1 MANSVFHNWAHNVTG
16 PRGGGTREGNVF
28 FDQGS
33 RTIYSYG
40 RHFPMARFVTMEDGR
55 TVVALTRD
63 TYSST
68 TAKHRAEAYRAIPA
82 GVPVFLVY
90 NVNDRD
96 EQDWHKAIDAYL
108 EDAKDAF
115 VKVKRARTN
124 GPYLIS
130 AGKKALAKAKELND
144 LFSLG
149 HTIPEGISDEIVA
162 EIIKDQAEAS
172 RIAKERAATR
182 DAFDK
187 QEAQGAFQAW
197 LSDVPGSYFPSAY
210 GNGVATSYLRT
221 HGDEVQTSRH
231 ASVPLAHAIR
241 AYLFVKLCKERGK
254 GYETNGHTV
263 RLGHYTLDRI
273 TPKGDTYIGCHF
285 FSYEVL
291 EAWATKQGIA
301 QANATD
307 EALTRTLE
315 VAS

>member
-1 MANSVFHNWAHNVTG
+1 LVNN
-16 PRGGGTREGNVF
+16 
-28 FDQGS
+28 
-33 RTIYSYG
+33 
-40 RHFPMARFVTMEDGR
+40 
-55 TVVALTRD
+55 VVARGEQNWKNAVD
-63 TYSST
+63 
-68 TAKHRAEAYRAIPA
+68 
-82 GVPVFLVY
+82 VY
-90 NVNDRD
+90 V
-96 EQDWHKAIDAYL
+96 E
-108 EDAKDAF
+108 EAKDAF
-115 VKVKRARTN
+115 VKAKRARLY
-124 GPYLIS
+124 GESFIKQGRY
-130 AGKKALAKAKELND
+130 ALAKAKELND
-144 LFSLG
+144 LFRLG
-149 HTIPEGISDEIVA
+149 RVIPNGMTDVDIQTIVTEQKA
-162 EIIKDQAEAS
+162 ALCF
-172 RIAKERAATR
+172 AKTQKAKRFELARLAATSGYIKWAN
-182 DAFDK
+182 D
-187 QEAQGAFQAW
+187 E
-197 LSDVPGSYFPSAY
+197 PGSYFPSAY